1 MNRVARTVLSLVV
14 AAGVVLAPTAA
25 SAKHENVVYAVN
37 RTNGYALV
45 RASVDYREVTNG
57 KVDQENRAYAVAQCV
72 GCRTLAAAFQL
83 VLVTKPPKTLAPQNE
98 GVAVNNEC
106 TSCVTWAS
114 AKQVVVETGGKAELT
129 KSGRARLEGVENG
142 LESLEEGMMDKT
154 IEHLAAEID
163 FWFAEF
169 LDVAQTEIVRTDGGH
184 DDARVIASQ

>member
-25 SAKHENVVYAVN
+25 GASDENVVYAVN
-37 RTNGYALV
+37 RTDGDALV
-45 RASVDYREVTNG
+45 RASVDFREVTNG
-57 KVDQENRAYAVAQCV
+57 KVEAENRAYAVAQCV

-83 VLVTKPPKTLAPQNE
+83 ILVTTPPTTFVPQNE

-114 AKQVVVETGGKAELT
+114 AKQIVVEAGGKAALT
-129 KSGRARLEGVENG
+129 KSGRARLDAVENG
-142 LESLEEGMMDKT
+142 LESLEAGMMDKSL
-154 IEHLAAEID
+154 ELLAAEID

-169 LDVAQTEIVRTDGGH
+169 LDIAQTEIERTDGGP